1 MPPETWT
8 ILKLLKWTTDYFK
21 SHQIEHPRAASEILL
36 AHALGMARVD
46 LYIQYDRPLEPQELE
61 VFKGFIQ
68 RRLKREPVAYIV
80 GEKGFWSLDLTV
92 TPDVLI
98 PRPETETLVEAALSL
113 LPPEGPS
120 RPLRILD
127 LGTGSGAVAIALATE
142 RAGHRYYAI
151 DSSYKAV
158 AVAQHN
164 AQRHGVEGDISFFQG
179 HWFEALQEDRGR
191 GFDLIVSNPPYV
203 SQQDYETLPSEI
215 SQYEPP
221 QALDGGAD
229 GLDAIRLIIEK
240 APGHMASGGWL
251 LLEMGY
257 DQAASIERLMAA
269 SGAYRDV
276 SVIKDYSG
284 LDRVVRARGEGA
296 PVL

>member
-8 ILKLLKWTTDYFK
+8 ILKLLKWTTGYFK

-80 GEKGFWSLDLTV
+80 GEKGFWSLDLRV

-98 PRPETETLVEAALSL
+98 PRPETETLVEAVL
-113 LPPEGPS
+113 LTVPAEPS
-120 RPLRILD
+120 PRPLRILD
-127 LGTGSGAVAIALATE
+127 LGTGSGAVVIALAME
-142 RAGHRYYAI
+142 RTGHLFYAL
-151 DSSYKAV
+151 DCSYKAL
-158 AVAQHN
+158 AVAQDN
-164 AQRHGVEGDISFFQG
+164 ARRHGVKGDISFLRSN
-179 HWFEALQEDRGR
+179 WFEALQEVPHS

-203 SQQDYETLPSEI
+203 SNQDFETLPLEI

-221 QALDGGAD
+221 QALDGGAN
-229 GLDAIRLIIEK
+229 GLDAIELIIEK
-240 APGHMASGGWL
+240 APAHMTQGGWL
-251 LLEMGY
+251 LLEIGH
-257 DQAASIERLMAA
+257 DQAASIEGLMAA
-269 SGAYRDV
+269 SGAYKDF

-284 LDRVVRARGEGA
+284 LDRVVRARRKGEE
-296 PVL
+296 VF